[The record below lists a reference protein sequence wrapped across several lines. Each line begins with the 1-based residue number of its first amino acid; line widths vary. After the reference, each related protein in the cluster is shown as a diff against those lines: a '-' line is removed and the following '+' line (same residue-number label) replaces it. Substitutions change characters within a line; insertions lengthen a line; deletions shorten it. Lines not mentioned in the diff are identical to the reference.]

1 MIILLS
7 PAKTL
12 DYSKDFNFQPS
23 VPTFL
28 NDSSKLVKGLKS
40 KEPKDIASLMSLSD
54 KLATLNFERFQSW
67 SAAKKIGADAKHA
80 LFVFKGDVYQ
90 GLQAEDFSEGDV
102 NFAQKHL

>member
-54 KLATLNFERFQSW
+54 KLATLNFEGFSLGQQQ
-67 SAAKKIGADAKHA
+67 KK
-80 LFVFKGDVYQ
+80 LV
-90 GLQAEDFSEGDV
+90 
-102 NFAQKHL
+102 

>member
-28 NDSSKLVKGLKS
+28 NDSAKLVKGLKS
-40 KEPKDIASLMSLSD
+40 KEPKDIASLMGLSD

-67 SAAKKIGADAKHA
+67 SAAKKIGSDSKHA
-80 LFVFKGDVYQ
+80 LFVFQGDVYQ
-90 GLQAEDFSEGDV
+90 GLQAE
-102 NFAQKHL
+102 NL